1 MTSGCDWQR
10 TISRF
15 KAATIAGGVPAGAS
29 MLVET
34 NRPEKPGK
42 PELVEVRHVGH
53 RRRAADA
60 GHGERAHLA
69 ALDEAARIADGVE
82 GEMQMSAR
90 GREQLL
96 RGRLI
101 GHVHRVDAGAL
112 EEQRRDEM
120 AAGADPRRAVVELA
134 LVRLGIGDE
143 LGEAFHRQ
151 HGVHHQEKAVVEQQR
166 HRDEVALHVDGVLLE
181 DERRQHGRAV
191 RADEEGVAVRRRARD
206 RGRADR
212 ARAARHVLADE
223 GLAERGLEMIGI
235 EPKIVR
241 RAAGAGR
248 VDHAH
253 RSRRPAVGQ
262 RLRAGRCPA
271 QAKPVA
277 AKPAVASSEAV
288 NRRRSNMGALPEK
301 MPSEDAVGRGL

>member
-1 MTSGCDWQR
+1 
-10 TISRF
+10 
-15 KAATIAGGVPAGAS
+15 
-29 MLVET
+29 MLVDT

-42 PELVEVRHVGH
+42 PSSSKIRHVGH
-53 RRRAADA
+53 RRGAADA

-82 GEMQMSAR
+82 GEMQMPAR

-134 LVRLGIGDE
+134 PVRLGIGDE

-151 HGVHHQEKAVVEQQR
+151 HRIDHQEKAVIEQQR

-191 RADEEGVAVRRRARD
+191 RADEEGVAVRRRPCD
-206 RGRADR
+206 RARADC

-223 GLAERGLEMIGI
+223 GLAERGLEVIGI
-235 EPKIVR
+235 EAKIVG
-241 RAAGAGR
+241 RAAGTGR

-253 RSRRPAVGQ
+253 RPGWPAVG
-262 RLRAGRCPA
+262 RCLRAGCPRA
-271 QAKPVA
+271 RQTGCRGTN
-277 AKPAVASSEAV
+277 PAVASSEAV
-288 NRRRSNMGALPEK
+288 NRRRSNMGALPE
-301 MPSEDAVGRGL
+301 DAVGRGL